1 MFHGAT
7 LQRISATRRETAIP
21 LDATPRHGPPEPA
34 LAPLLTA
41 TESSSSSAA
50 SALTDSDLATSWSE
64 ARPGRGQGE
73 FVVMHAPFDVPIVR
87 FAVTVAPTHPRPE
100 GAAPE
105 TFYLATNA
113 ATYEVTM
120 PEDAWSHP
128 GEAYDIA
135 LPEPLRTSCVALVL
149 ADAFTRGRAHPE
161 VTVAELTAYSAFD
174 HAAATLAEV
183 AMALEGG
190 DAKAEAAAA
199 LLERAGGPG
208 IAAMAAAYPTLGPA
222 GRALALNVAASASS
236 CEASAPLFTA
246 ALADADEVVR
256 GKALAKL
263 QQPACGRQALPALVL
278 GLRSDATRAK
288 VAPLVA
294 LLGRET
300 VLGALSE
307 WLGVG
312 TPADRHALQSAV
324 ADAARGAAPSD
335 LAALLEGSARRSP
348 DASLDALRALRDR
361 LADVRGPADASIAG
375 LLGRRAPADVRY
387 LLVDVLAPLA
397 AAGDS
402 SAQASLA
409 DLIERD
415 PAPEVR
421 ARAAELAATAAQP
434 EVVMAAALKDPAP
447 RVREAALRSVAALRP
462 AALSAPM
469 ADLLARDPWTFVRVA
484 AAVALSSLP
493 ASSASD
499 RALAEAAVQL
509 SPRVREQAILGIA
522 AHGATAYR
530 ELVRR
535 HLTDPKEDPAVRA
548 ASARG
553 AGALCDVGA
562 IDALV
567 SLAVAGGS
575 SPSPDEVALGLVAT
589 EALGALHPR
598 DLAARFGPLGAKGVR
613 PDART
618 AGALSVAGPGRCP
631 LP

>member
-312 TPADRHALQSAV
+312 TPADCHALRSAV

-335 LAALLEGSARRSP
+335 SSRRSSRARR
-348 DASLDALRALRDR
+348 DARPTPRSTRCGRFATVSRTC
-361 LADVRGPADASIAG
+361 AG
-375 LLGRRAPADVRY
+375 LRTRASQGSSVGGLPRTCATSSSMSSPRSPRPATPPRKRRSRTSSNATLRRRSVRAP
-387 LLVDVLAPLA
+387 P
-397 AAGDS
+397 S
-402 SAQASLA
+402 SRRRRPS
-409 DLIERD
+409 R
-415 PAPEVR
+415 
-421 ARAAELAATAAQP
+421 
-434 EVVMAAALKDPAP
+434 
-447 RVREAALRSVAALRP
+447 RSSWP
-462 AALSAPM
+462 P
-469 ADLLARDPWTFVRVA
+469 P
-484 AAVALSSLP
+484 
-493 ASSASD
+493 
-499 RALAEAAVQL
+499 
-509 SPRVREQAILGIA
+509 
-522 AHGATAYR
+522 
-530 ELVRR
+530 
-535 HLTDPKEDPAVRA
+535 
-548 ASARG
+548 
-553 AGALCDVGA
+553 
-562 IDALV
+562 
-567 SLAVAGGS
+567 
-575 SPSPDEVALGLVAT
+575 
-589 EALGALHPR
+589 
-598 DLAARFGPLGAKGVR
+598 
-613 PDART
+613 
-618 AGALSVAGPGRCP
+618 
-631 LP
+631 